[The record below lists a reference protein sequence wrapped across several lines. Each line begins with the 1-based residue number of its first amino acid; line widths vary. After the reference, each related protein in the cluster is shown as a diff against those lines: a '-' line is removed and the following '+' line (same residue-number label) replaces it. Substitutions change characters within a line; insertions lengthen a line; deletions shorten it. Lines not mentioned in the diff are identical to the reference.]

1 MTYICIGACFPPKSM
16 FPFWD
21 QVTGSAPVNDYS
33 ILGYQMLMLAYLMI
47 VMMIPFLYYF
57 FGAIL
62 KIIEE
67 LTPGKFD
74 MNGNLVK
81 KYDNDDDY

>member
-1 MTYICIGACFPPKSM
+1 MSYICIGDCFPPKSM

-21 QVTGSAPVNDYS
+21 QVTGNAPVNDYS
-33 ILGYQMLMLAYLMI
+33 ILGYQMLMLAYFMI
-47 VMMIPFLYYF
+47 VLMIPFLGYF
-57 FGAIL
+57 VMAIL

>member
-1 MTYICIGACFPPKSM
+1 MGTHELVTAFPKSM

-21 QVTGSAPVNDYS
+21 QVTGNAPINEYS
-33 ILGYQMLMLAYLMI
+33 IIGYQMLMLAYFMMILMI
-47 VMMIPFLYYF
+47 PILVYL

-74 MNGNLVK
+74 MTGNLVK

>member
-1 MTYICIGACFPPKSM
+1 MTYICIGDCFPPKSM

-33 ILGYQMLMLAYLMI
+33 ILGYQMLMLVYFMMI
-47 VMMIPFLYYF
+47 LMIPFLYYF

-67 LTPGKFD
+67 ITPGKFD